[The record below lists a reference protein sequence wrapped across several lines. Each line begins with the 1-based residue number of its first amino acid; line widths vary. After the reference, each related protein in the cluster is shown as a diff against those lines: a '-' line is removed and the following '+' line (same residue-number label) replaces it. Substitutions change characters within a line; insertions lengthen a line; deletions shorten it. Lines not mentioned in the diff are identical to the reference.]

1 MAVQEDLQVPYHQ
14 QDTSYYCGAAC
25 AQMVIAS
32 PNVGGGLLDQDDLYA
47 DNHNHSLQDG
57 GAWAT
62 GPDGLQWTMND
73 RRPPGFGGWYALY
86 ALNSEDALSR
96 KLVWTIH
103 HYQVA
108 PIALVFGSA
117 HWIVVRG
124 FDASDVPAS
133 SSDTTY
139 SITAFD
145 VNNPW
150 PPVPS
155 LYNPALGA
163 PPPHGG
169 TDGCGTGGNR
179 GIANEHITYATWQS
193 TYMTGVDF
201 GHWNGKF
208 VAVCDP
214 DPPAT
219 QLGRVAERPKRFDGR
234 KLISPKQ
241 AIESVLGGLDRFGLR
256 KRQDWARAL
265 DGTSAGEPMLVQR
278 LDRVDSY
285 YYIVPLE
292 QSKRRAAAAARVDA
306 RFGDY
311 QHAISLPESGTAILP
326 QLSREEALKLVLDR
340 RIDLPDRAGRLV
352 VRDEAFC
359 LAPVLV
365 WKPCRESLS
374 PFYPFYLFTI
384 GGHSIY
390 VRTDGQIFTHL
401 HEDDHGI

>member
-1 MAVQEDLQVPYHQ
+1 MPVQEDLTVPYHQ

-32 PNVGGGLLDQDDLYA
+32 PDVGGALLDQDDLYT
-47 DNHNHSLQDG
+47 DNHSHSLHDG

-73 RRPPGFGGWYALY
+73 RRPPGFTGWFALY
-86 ALNSEDALSR
+86 EPTSEDTISR
-96 KLVWTIH
+96 KIVWTIH
-103 HYQVA
+103 HYNVA

-124 FDASDVPAS
+124 FDASDAPAS
-133 SSDTTY
+133 STDTGY

-155 LYNPALGA
+155 WSNAAAGP

-169 TDGCGTGGNR
+169 SDGCGTGGDR
-179 GIANEHITYATWQS
+179 GVANEHITYATWQS
-193 TYMTGVDF
+193 TYMTGVSF

-219 QLGRVAERPKRFDGR
+219 QPGRMAERPKRLDGV
-234 KLISPKQ
+234 KLIEPKK
-241 AIESVLGGLDRFGLR
+241 AAKLALAGLDAYGLA
-256 KRQDWARAL
+256 KRNSWKPAL
-265 DGTSAGEPMLVQR
+265 DGTEPAAPMLVQR
-278 LDRVDSY
+278 LDRDDSF

-292 QSKRRAAAAARVDA
+292 RSKRRASVAALVDA

-311 QHAISLPESGTAILP
+311 MQAISLGEADNAILP
-326 QLSREEALKLVLDR
+326 QLSLDEAMKRVVGKR
-340 RIDLPDRAGRLV
+340 FELPRFAGRLL
-352 VRDEAFC
+352 VRPEALC
-359 LAPVLV
+359 LGPVLV

-374 PFYPFYLFTI
+374 PYWPFYQVRV
-384 GGHSIY
+384 GGHTIY
-390 VRTDGQIFTHL
+390 IRIDGAVFTEL